1 MKKALLILAVAGFFA
16 ACGGANKTETP
27 ACESSNVETP
37 ASETPA
43 SETSSVET
51 PVEEVP
57 AE

>member
-37 ASETPA
+37 ASET
-43 SETSSVET
+43 SSVET